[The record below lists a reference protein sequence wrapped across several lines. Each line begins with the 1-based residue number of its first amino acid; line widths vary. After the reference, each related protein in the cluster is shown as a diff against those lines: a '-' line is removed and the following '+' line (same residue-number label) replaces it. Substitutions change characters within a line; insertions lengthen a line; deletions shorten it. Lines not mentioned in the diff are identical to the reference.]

1 MKEKEK
7 ILDNNSIS
15 KEALLEEKEIKNPSS
30 LNLSQIFFQE
40 SRNFIS
46 KESFFLN
53 KNKSQ
58 SDNSNDDTSY
68 LTNKTS
74 SHNRNFSNKNNP
86 LIS

>member
-15 KEALLEEKEIKNPSS
+15 KEASLEEKEIKNPSS
-30 LNLSQIFFQE
+30 LNLSPIFFQE

-46 KESFFLN
+46 KESFFSN

-58 SDNSNDDTSY
+58 SDNSNDETLS
-68 LTNKTS
+68 LSQKNS
-74 SHNRNFSNKNNP
+74 FSN
-86 LIS
+86 LLLS